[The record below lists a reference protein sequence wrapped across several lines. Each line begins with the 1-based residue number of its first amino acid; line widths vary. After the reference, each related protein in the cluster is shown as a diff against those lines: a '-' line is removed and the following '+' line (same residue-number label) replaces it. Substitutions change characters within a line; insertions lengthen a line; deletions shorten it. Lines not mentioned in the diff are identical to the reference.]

1 MMLIVEKNTKGD
13 CMMTT
18 IVNDELISFK
28 ELEKKIYSY
37 VCELAR
43 EITQQLLESY
53 DKELADTR
61 DKSIYRNKGKRN
73 TTVKTV
79 YGEVEYSRNVYQMKT
94 EEGQK
99 AHIYLLDEAM
109 HMDKIGLISTNLA
122 EKIALTVTESPYR
135 VTADIISSTCG
146 QTISSGGVW
155 NMMQRLGERIDEEEL
170 HSVKEMNADQAQ
182 GKKIVP
188 VLFEEMDGVWLSI
201 QDEHHK
207 RMKKQ
212 EMKVFTM
219 YEGWD
224 SEKEKQK
231 RSTLVE
237 KTMLAG
243 MEKSNEFHEKREACI
258 RKKYNADEIGQRI
271 LNGDGGSWIKE
282 PYDSEA
288 IFQLDRYHIYQEIL
302 RKISDKRA
310 QKEIRSL
317 FEQEKIEEMLEYIEL
332 YATSVESPDEMD
344 KSSKKAMELYQYLN
358 NNKDGLLPYNKRGIT
373 IPEPSEGILYKG
385 MGIQETQNCTVITL
399 RMKHRRMRWSVN
411 GANNLAKAL
420 YRKENKEL
428 IETIDRYT
436 DGLVFTMQ
444 MKEII
449 ETLSAAKT
457 PKRDGKGNPYVDR
470 LNRHM
475 PLFDAMQTASR
486 KAFKRAFGY

>member
-1 MMLIVEKNTKGD
+1 MN
-13 CMMTT
+13 T
-18 IVNDELISFK
+18 IVNEELVSFK
-28 ELEKKIYSY
+28 ELEQKIYSY

-43 EITQQLLESY
+43 EITKQMLESY
-53 DKELADTR
+53 DEELAGSR
-61 DKSIYRNKGKRN
+61 DKKMYRGKGKRD
-73 TTVKTV
+73 TSIKTV
-79 YGEVEYSRNVYQMKT
+79 YGEVEYSRNVYRT
-94 EEGQK
+94 ETEDGQA
-99 AHIYLLDEAM
+99 AHVFLLDQAM

-122 EKIALTVTESPYR
+122 EKIALTVIESPYR
-135 VTADIISSTCG
+135 VTADIITSTCG
-146 QTISSGGVW
+146 QSISAGGVW

-170 HSVKEMNADQAQ
+170 HAVKQMNADQPE
-182 GKKIVP
+182 GERIIP
-188 VLFEEMDGVWLSI
+188 VLFEEMDGVWLHI

-207 RMKKQ
+207 KMKKH

-224 SEKEKQK
+224 ADKEKPA

-243 MEKSNEFHEKREACI
+243 MENSTEFHEKREACI

-288 IFQLDRYHIYQEIL
+288 IFQLDRYHIYQEIM
-302 RKISDKRA
+302 RKIGDKEA
-310 QKEIRSL
+310 QKSIRSL
-317 FEQEKIEEMLEYIEL
+317 FDEEKIDEMLEYIQI
-332 YATSVESPDEMD
+332 YATSVESPDEKD

-358 NNKDGLLPYNKRGIT
+358 NNRDGLLPYNKRGIA
-373 IPEPSEGILYKG
+373 IPEPKEGILYKG

-399 RMKHRRMRWSVN
+399 RMKHRRMRWSIN

-428 IETIDRYT
+428 VKTIDRYT

-444 MKEII
+444 MQEII
-449 ETLSAAKT
+449 ETLSAAKA
-457 PKRDGKGNPYVDR
+457 PKKDGKGNPYADR
-470 LNRHM
+470 FNHHM
-475 PLFDAMQTASR
+475 PLFEAMQTASR